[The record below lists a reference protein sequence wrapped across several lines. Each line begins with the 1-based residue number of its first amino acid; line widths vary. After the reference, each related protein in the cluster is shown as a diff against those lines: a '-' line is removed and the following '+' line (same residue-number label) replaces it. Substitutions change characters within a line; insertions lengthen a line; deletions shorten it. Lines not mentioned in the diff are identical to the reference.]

1 MMKTLS
7 KRNDW
12 QKTFGPKTFQPKGSQ
27 QTFFQKK
34 DFQLN
39 ISQQVSLQPKH
50 FWKKLRVKNFFCK
63 IKLVF
68 LLFCLNIPK
77 KLFFSFFSRMSI
89 QLRSFLHNSMHG
101 LKSCKKNCFTVA
113 KLFQSSPPPLHRD
126 HKIKEQKNLK
136 ELCLGM
142 EPPPP

>member
-7 KRNDW
+7 KRIDW

-27 QTFFQKK
+27 QTFFKKK

-39 ISQQVSLQPKH
+39 ISQQVSLQPKN
-50 FWKKLRVKNFFCK
+50 FWKKTQGKKIFLQNKTCVFIVLPKYSQKIFFLIFQSDVNPTQK
-63 IKLVF
+63 F
-68 LLFCLNIPK
+68 FEQQHAWAK
-77 KLFFSFFSRMSI
+77 KL
-89 QLRSFLHNSMHG
+89 Q
-101 LKSCKKNCFTVA
+101 KNCFTVA

-126 HKIKEQKNLK
+126 HKIKEHKNLK
-136 ELCLGM
+136 ELCLEM